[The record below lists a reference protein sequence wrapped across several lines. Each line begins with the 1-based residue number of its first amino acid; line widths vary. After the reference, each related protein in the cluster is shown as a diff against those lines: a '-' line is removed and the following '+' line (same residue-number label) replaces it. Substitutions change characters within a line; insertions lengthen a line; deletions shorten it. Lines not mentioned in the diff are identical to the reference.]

1 MDCAANLCTIWP
13 LMAEAISF
21 LFGAFV
27 PKCTHNID
35 KRFDY
40 NVLQFV
46 DGGGVD
52 LSVDGSAKRLSGRW
66 FWSSYPGPRIAFHAA
81 PPHRTWVHRYLA
93 FIGPGVQ
100 RWRDAGIFPVP
111 PQAVASKEFAAR
123 FDELLE
129 LSRRSDRFGVARA
142 SLLLETL
149 LTELA
154 ELRGRPSALPGWI
167 GPVLARATQ
176 LGGPVSQDDLV
187 AESGMSPRTFRRQFQ
202 NVMGTSANEYVIARR
217 IDHAKEML
225 GNTSFAVKE
234 VAEQLGYRD
243 VFFFTRQFRKVTG
256 VTPAA
261 YRKSREH

>member
-1 MDCAANLCTIWP
+1 
-13 LMAEAISF
+13 MAEAISF
-21 LFGAFV
+21 LFGEFV
-27 PKCTHNID
+27 PKCTHRID
-35 KRFDY
+35 KRFAY
-40 NVLQFV
+40 SVLQMV
-46 DGGGVD
+46 DGGGVE
-52 LSVDGSAKRLSGRW
+52 LSVEDKTYQLHGRW
-66 FWSSYPGPRIAFHAA
+66 FWSSYPGPRIRFHPA

-93 FIGPGVQ
+93 FTGPGVQ
-100 RWRDAGIFPVP
+100 RWKEAGIFPVL
-111 PQAVASKEFAAR
+111 PQAVESRDFAER

-167 GPVLARATQ
+167 EPVLARATQ
-176 LGGPVSQDDLV
+176 VGEPVSQDEL
-187 AESGMSPRTFRRQFQ
+187 AEEAKMSPRTFRRQFQ
-202 NVMGTSANEYVIARR
+202 ATMGVSAMEYVIARR
-217 IDHAKEML
+217 VDHAKELL
-225 GNTSFAVKE
+225 GTTTLAIKE

-261 YRKSREH
+261 YRKSRER